1 MTKVMAILP
10 DEEVAETVTSQ
21 LSDLN
26 IDDLDWRL
34 IHPGEDDERLFPVLG
49 WPLGGGSGGS
59 ASAAGSGGPIGAAI
73 RTGYPED
80 EDMRDEGA
88 KDDDAEFY
96 GQSVQ
101 HGGIAIVVDTPS
113 KYVDDVRRVL
123 EKADAEQVTTQ

>member
-1 MTKVMAILP
+1 MAKVMAILP
-10 DEEVAETVTSQ
+10 DEEVAEKVTSQ

-49 WPLGGGSGGS
+49 WPLGAGSGGS
-59 ASAAGSGGPIGAAI
+59 AAGTGGAIGAAVV
-73 RTGYPED
+73 TDYPEG
-80 EDMRDEGA
+80 EDMRTKGA
-88 KDDDAEFY
+88 SEDDAEFY
-96 GQSVQ
+96 GQSVK

-113 KYVDDVRRVL
+113 KYVDSVRSVL

>member
-1 MTKVMAILP
+1 MAKVMAILP

-34 IHPGEDDERLFPVLG
+34 IHPGEDDERLMPVLG
-49 WPLGGGSGGS
+49 WPLGGGGS
-59 ASAAGSGGPIGAAI
+59 AGTAGSGGPIGAAVV
-73 RTGYPED
+73 TDYPED
-80 EDMRDEGA
+80 EELRDQGTE
-88 KDDDAEFY
+88 DDDAEFY

-101 HGGIAIVVDTPS
+101 HGGIAIVIDTPS

>member
-1 MTKVMAILP
+1 MAKVMAILP

-34 IHPGEDDERLFPVLG
+34 IHPGDDDDRLFPVFG
-49 WPLGGGSGGS
+49 WPLGSGD
-59 ASAAGSGGPIGAAI
+59 ARTAGGGPVGAAVVED
-73 RTGYPED
+73 YPED
-80 EDMRDEGA
+80 RELEDRGA
-88 KDDDAEFY
+88 SDNDAEFY

-113 KYVDDVRRVL
+113 KYVNEVRNVL